1 MRPRI
6 KTLNQEIESSDHRY
20 SCGHTGAGRMH
31 MSRDKGLHK
40 PTLAHDK
47 SWSTTVNHDQ
57 TQSPSDADG
66 PPERDYLDLTPLANA
81 MRRRSSTYRRI
92 LEDTVDLLALL
103 RYAAP
108 EDEAA
113 AKAQ

>member
-1 MRPRI
+1 
-6 KTLNQEIESSDHRY
+6 
-20 SCGHTGAGRMH
+20 
-31 MSRDKGLHK
+31 MSGGKGLHK

-47 SWSTTVNHDQ
+47 SWSTSVNHDQ
-57 TQSPSDADG
+57 PPPQPG
-66 PPERDYLDLTPLANA
+66 PEGAPERDYLDLAPRANA
-81 MRRRSSTYRRI
+81 MRRRGFTYRRI

-113 AKAQ
+113 AKAQIVAIRDLLND

>member
-1 MRPRI
+1 
-6 KTLNQEIESSDHRY
+6 
-20 SCGHTGAGRMH
+20 MH
-31 MSRDKGLHK
+31 MSGRKGLHQ

-47 SWSTTVNHDQ
+47 SWSTPVNHDQ
-57 TQSPSDADG
+57 AGDG
-66 PPERDYLDLTPLANA
+66 AAERDYLDLTPLAGA
-81 MRRRSSTYRRI
+81 MRRRGSTYRRI

-113 AKAQ
+113 AKAQIVAIRDLLAD

>member
-1 MRPRI
+1 
-6 KTLNQEIESSDHRY
+6 
-20 SCGHTGAGRMH
+20 MH
-31 MSRDKGLHK
+31 MSGRKGLHQ

-47 SWSTTVNHDQ
+47 SWSTPVNHDQ
-57 TQSPSDADG
+57 AAADG
-66 PPERDYLDLTPLANA
+66 AAERDYLDLTPLANA
-81 MRRRSSTYRRI
+81 MRRRGSTYRRI

-113 AKAQ
+113 AKAQIVAIRDVLTD

>member
-1 MRPRI
+1 
-6 KTLNQEIESSDHRY
+6 
-20 SCGHTGAGRMH
+20 MH
-31 MSRDKGLHK
+31 MSSGKGLHK

-47 SWSTTVNHDQ
+47 SWSTPVNHDQ
-57 TQSPSDADG
+57 SQ
-66 PPERDYLDLTPLANA
+66 PPPGTDDTSERDYLNLTPLANA
-81 MRRRSSTYRRI
+81 MRRRGFSYRRI

-113 AKAQ
+113 AKAQIVAIRDLLGD

>member
-1 MRPRI
+1 
-6 KTLNQEIESSDHRY
+6 
-20 SCGHTGAGRMH
+20 MH
-31 MSRDKGLHK
+31 MSRGKGLHK

-57 TQSPSDADG
+57 SQPQPGPDG
-66 PPERDYLDLTPLANA
+66 GPDRDYLDLAPLANA
-81 MRRRSSTYRRI
+81 MRRRGSTYRRI

-113 AKAQ
+113 AKAQIMAIREVLTD